1 MHVLQ
6 KLSGVK
12 EGNGNYELYTIYMCL
27 TFNIL
32 DIMINII
39 SMGNGLL
46 LPIINMYLVPCTSLE
61 SAICHMTDKY
71 ISTFHYA

>member
-1 MHVLQ
+1 MLQ

-27 TFNIL
+27 TLNIL

-39 SMGNGLL
+39 SMGNSLL
-46 LPIINMYLVPCTSLE
+46 LQIINLYLVPCTLLE
-61 SAICHMTDKY
+61 SAICYMTD
-71 ISTFHYA
+71 

>member
-1 MHVLQ
+1 MLQ
-6 KLSGVK
+6 QLSSVK

-27 TFNIL
+27 TLNIL